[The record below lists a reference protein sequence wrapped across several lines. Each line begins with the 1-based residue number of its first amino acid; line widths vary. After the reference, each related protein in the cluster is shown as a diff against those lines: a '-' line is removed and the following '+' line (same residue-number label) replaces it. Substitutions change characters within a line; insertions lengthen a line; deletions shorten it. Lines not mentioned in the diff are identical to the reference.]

1 MSKALIGQ
9 PAAGECAEEPAEGEA
24 GDCEGPLDG
33 GDAVAAIRVVG
44 VCEDHVLEPVQD
56 GGLDAGAE
64 LAQHRHEDGHEQ
76 SEGEGVRPVPQPP
89 LPASLSLGEDGEGGD
104 GRYARHGAV
113 LFHISREGLQAVDR
127 VEGQRLVHKP
137 PLCVVFVERVGH
149 RNVPFVL
156 ERAGRDIFVSENVP
170 FRLGT
175 QQEAPDR
182 DLLFVFLKARKKKGN
197 MWQNGKERGP

>member
-1 MSKALIGQ
+1 MMETISKSAFISKERIIKKPVIRNESYIVTIADGREFILREDPETIKNM
-9 PAAGECAEEPAEGEA
+9 AAP
-24 GDCEGPLDG
+24 

-56 GGLDAGAE
+56 GGLDARAE
-64 LAQHRHEDGHEQ
+64 LAEHRHEDGHEQ

-113 LFHISREGLQAVDR
+113 LLHISREGLQAVDR

-137 PLCVVFVERVGH
+137 PLCVVFE
-149 RNVPFVL
+149 
-156 ERAGRDIFVSENVP
+156 
-170 FRLGT
+170 
-175 QQEAPDR
+175 
-182 DLLFVFLKARKKKGN
+182 
-197 MWQNGKERGP
+197 